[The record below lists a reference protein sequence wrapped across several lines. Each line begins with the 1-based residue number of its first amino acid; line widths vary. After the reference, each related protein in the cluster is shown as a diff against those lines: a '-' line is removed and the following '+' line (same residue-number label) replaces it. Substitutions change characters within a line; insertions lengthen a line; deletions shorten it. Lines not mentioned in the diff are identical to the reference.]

1 MAASIMDFFWIRS
14 VSLALHSMAELSEI
28 LSDAGVQD
36 TFIDKLK
43 DDGWNVDLFALC
55 AGSPE
60 EFKDELPEILGTTR
74 PITTPLQR
82 SALLLAWQRC
92 RQSTEQVKDP
102 PQAAPSQ
109 ASEAAT
115 PASSWSET
123 FPPKLTSDVVLA
135 MKQKFKQNYPAEILL
150 PETMPSLRLLSL
162 MHHQK
167 TKKEYRWVP
176 WKYRISQ
183 AKSDELTIGKTSRL
197 AKAEGLQLHSLLLDS
212 PPEIQIE
219 NGAMGMHALRQT
231 FETYSYAMAMLEL
244 AHLATMKQYYMRF
257 INLMTTRMD
266 SETGLRNPT
275 ILEAQSADKA
285 LMGIACELV
294 MEQNWN
300 FDDALHEIT
309 FIRAEIHNLLQ
320 PRPRLPKQT
329 MQRIENSTGKGL
341 QKGDRPGP
349 YSKGKGKKGGSK
361 SAGKSSGKVSW
372 VTEAT
377 VNGSKRQLC
386 MRFQSGKCT
395 LGSECRFHHGFAYPL
410 PSGEAC
416 GKNHGAL
423 MHEKTP
429 H

>member
-1 MAASIMDFFWIRS
+1 MECGTVCIECQ
-14 VSLALHSMAELSEI
+14 HS
-28 LSDAGVQD
+28 
-36 TFIDKLK
+36 
-43 DDGWNVDLFALC
+43 
-55 AGSPE
+55 
-60 EFKDELPEILGTTR
+60 EFKEELPEILGTTH

-92 RQSTEQVKDP
+92 RQSTEQAKDP

-167 TKKEYRWVP
+167 TKKEFRWVP

-244 AHLATMKQYYMRF
+244 VSH
-257 INLMTTRMD
+257 D
-266 SETGLRNPT
+266 ET
-275 ILEAQSADKA
+275 ILYAFHQPHDYEDGQRNGLAQPYD
-285 LMGIACELV
+285 
-294 MEQNWN
+294 
-300 FDDALHEIT
+300 
-309 FIRAEIHNLLQ
+309 
-320 PRPRLPKQT
+320 
-329 MQRIENSTGKGL
+329 
-341 QKGDRPGP
+341 PG
-349 YSKGKGKKGGSK
+349 G
-361 SAGKSSGKVSW
+361 
-372 VTEAT
+372 TE
-377 VNGSKRQLC
+377 R
-386 MRFQSGKCT
+386 R
-395 LGSECRFHHGFAYPL
+395 
-410 PSGEAC
+410 
-416 GKNHGAL
+416 
-423 MHEKTP
+423 
-429 H
+429 